1 MVVNCLK
8 YDFGQSKE
16 FGYKRGQCKFSID
29 FTVIVNYYLTGSEK
43 VKLIVFEKFDDQW
56 TPIVDLIKCGF
67 RLYGLDCIIERLR
80 TYLLPYR

>member
-1 MVVNCLK
+1 MGRVKSLVIKEANVN
-8 YDFGQSKE
+8 FP
-16 FGYKRGQCKFSID
+16 SISLLS
-29 FTVIVNYYLTGSEK
+29 VIVNYYLTGSEK

>member
-1 MVVNCLK
+1 MGRVKSLVIKEATVN
-8 YDFGQSKE
+8 FP
-16 FGYKRGQCKFSID
+16 SISLLS
-29 FTVIVNYYLTGSEK
+29 VIVNYYLTGSEK